1 MNYLAFSK
9 ERKINIIDNR
19 FMRTEM
25 LIGKEAFDKLR
36 SAKVAIFGLGGVGS
50 FAAEA
55 IARAGVGEIDLFD
68 GDTVDIT
75 NINRQLVALDDTLGR
90 AKTEVMKERI
100 AKINKNAKVSS
111 NRVFFDTVTCDNYD
125 FHGYSYIIDAIDTV
139 SSKLLIIKKA
149 FDAGV
154 PIISSMGT
162 ANKLNPCDLE
172 VRDIYET
179 ENCPLARVMRR
190 ELRKMKIDRLKVVC
204 SKESPKFTPNLC
216 DESGKR
222 INSSIS
228 FVPPVAGFILASE
241 VVKDIINK
249 KEV

>member
-1 MNYLAFSK
+1 
-9 ERKINIIDNR
+9 
-19 FMRTEM
+19 M
-25 LIGKEAFDKLR
+25 LIGEEAFNKLQ
-36 SAKVAIFGLGGVGS
+36 SAKVGIFGLGGVGS

-68 GDTVDIT
+68 GDVVDIT
-75 NINRQLVALDDTLGR
+75 NINRQLVALDDTVGR

-100 AKINKNAKVSS
+100 EKINKSAKVSS
-111 NRVFFDTVTCDNYD
+111 NSVFFDASNCNDYD
-125 FHGYSYIIDAIDTV
+125 FSGYSYVIDAIDTV
-139 SSKLLIIKKA
+139 SSKLLIINKA
-149 FDAGV
+149 FKAGV

-162 ANKLNPCDLE
+162 ANKLNPCDLA
-172 VRDIYET
+172 VCDIYET

-190 ELRKMKIDRLKVVC
+190 ELRKMKIERLKVVF
-204 SKESPKFTPNLC
+204 SKEKPHFTPNAC
-216 DESGKR
+216 DKNGKR

-249 KEV
+249 KGV

>member
-1 MNYLAFSK
+1 
-9 ERKINIIDNR
+9 
-19 FMRTEM
+19 M
-25 LIGKEAFDKLR
+25 LIGKAAFDKLKG
-36 SAKVAIFGLGGVGS
+36 AKVAIFGLGGVGS

-75 NINRQLVALDDTLGR
+75 NINRQLVALEDTFGR
-90 AKTEVMKERI
+90 PKVEVMKERI
-100 AKINKNAKVSS
+100 EKINKDAKVTP
-111 NRVFFDTVTCDNYD
+111 NFVFFDATTCDNYD
-125 FHGYSYIIDAIDTV
+125 FSGYSYIIDAIDTV
-139 SSKLLIIKKA
+139 SAKLLMIKKA
-149 FDAGV
+149 FEAGV

-162 ANKLNPCDLE
+162 ANKLNPCDLQ
-172 VRDIYET
+172 VCDVYET

-190 ELRKMKIDRLKVVC
+190 ELRKMKIDHLKVVF
-204 SKESPKFTPNLC
+204 SREKPRFIPNSC
-216 DESGKR
+216 DKNGKR

-241 VVKDIINK
+241 VVKDIINN

>member
-1 MNYLAFSK
+1 
-9 ERKINIIDNR
+9 
-19 FMRTEM
+19 M
-25 LIGKEAFDKLR
+25 LIGQEAFNKLQ

-68 GDTVDIT
+68 GDIVDVT
-75 NINRQLVALDDTLGR
+75 NINRQLVALDDTVGR
-90 AKTEVMKERI
+90 PKTEIMKERI
-100 AKINKNAKVSS
+100 ERINDKAEVKANT
-111 NRVFFDTVTCDNYD
+111 VFFDASNYD
-125 FHGYSYIIDAIDTV
+125 IYDFAGYSYVIDAIDTV
-139 SSKLLIIKKA
+139 TSKLLIIKKA
-149 FDAGV
+149 VDVGV
-154 PIISSMGT
+154 PAISSMGT

-190 ELRKMKIDRLKVVC
+190 ELRKLGINNLKVVF
-204 SKESPKFTPNLC
+204 SKEKPNFTPNVS
-216 DESGKR
+216 DKNGKR
-222 INSSIS
+222 INASIS

-241 VVKDIINK
+241 AVKDIINK

>member
-1 MNYLAFSK
+1 
-9 ERKINIIDNR
+9 
-19 FMRTEM
+19 M
-25 LIGKEAFDKLR
+25 LIGKEAFNKLR

-50 FAAEA
+50 FTAEA
-55 IARAGVGEIDLFD
+55 IARAGIGEIDLFD
-68 GDTVDIT
+68 GDIVDIT
-75 NINRQLVALDDTLGR
+75 NINRQLVALDDTIGR
-90 AKTEVMKERI
+90 PKTEVMKERI
-100 AKINKNAKVSS
+100 SKINSNAKVSAKQ
-111 NRVFFDTVTCDNYD
+111 VFFDASNCDDYD
-125 FHGYSYIIDAIDTV
+125 FSGYSYVIDAIDTV

-149 FDAGV
+149 FDVGV

-162 ANKLNPCDLE
+162 ANKLNPCDLK
-172 VRDIYET
+172 VCDVYET

-190 ELRKMKIDRLKVVC
+190 ELRKIGIDNLKVVF
-204 SKESPKFTPNLC
+204 SKEIPKFTPNLC
-216 DESGKR
+216 DENGKR

>member
-1 MNYLAFSK
+1 
-9 ERKINIIDNR
+9 
-19 FMRTEM
+19 M
-25 LIGKEAFDKLR
+25 LIGEEAFDKLKN
-36 SAKVAIFGLGGVGS
+36 SKVAIFGLGGVGS

-55 IARAGVGEIDLFD
+55 IARAGIGEIDLFD
-68 GDTVDIT
+68 GDIVDNT
-75 NINRQLVALDDTLGR
+75 NINRQLVALDDTVG
-90 AKTEVMKERI
+90 KPKVEVMKERI
-100 AKINKNAKVSS
+100 SKINKSAKVCS
-111 NRVFFDTVTCDNYD
+111 NRVFFDRDTCDSYD
-125 FHGYSYIIDAIDTV
+125 FSNYSYVIDAIDTV
-139 SSKLLIIKKA
+139 SSKLLMIKKA

-172 VRDIYET
+172 VCDVYET

-190 ELRKMKIDRLKVVC
+190 ELRKMKIDNLKVVF
-204 SKESPKFTPNLC
+204 SKEKPKFTPNLC
-216 DESGKR
+216 DENGKR

>member
-1 MNYLAFSK
+1 
-9 ERKINIIDNR
+9 
-19 FMRTEM
+19 MRTEM
-25 LIGKEAFDKLR
+25 LVGKDAFDKLK
-36 SAKVAIFGLGGVGS
+36 SSKVAIFGLGGVGS

-75 NINRQLVALDDTLGR
+75 NINRQLVALDDTLGKPK
-90 AKTEVMKERI
+90 AEVMKERI
-100 AKINKNAKVSS
+100 LKINNNAKVCS
-111 NRVFFDTVTCDNYD
+111 NHVFFDVNTCDNYD
-125 FHGYSYIIDAIDTV
+125 FSKYSYIIDAIDTI
-139 SSKLLIIKKA
+139 SSKLLMIKKA
-149 FDAGV
+149 FDTGV

-172 VRDIYET
+172 VCDVYET

-190 ELRKMKIDRLKVVC
+190 ELRKMGIEHLKVVF
-204 SKESPKFTPNLC
+204 SKEKPRFTPTLC
-216 DESGKR
+216 DENGKR
-222 INSSIS
+222 INASVS
-228 FVPPVAGFILASE
+228 FVPPAAGLILASE